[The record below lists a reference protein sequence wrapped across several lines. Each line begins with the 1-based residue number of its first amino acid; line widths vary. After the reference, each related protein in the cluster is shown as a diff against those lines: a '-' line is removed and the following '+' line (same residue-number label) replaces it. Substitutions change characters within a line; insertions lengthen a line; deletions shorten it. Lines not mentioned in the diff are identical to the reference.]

1 MQKNII
7 FSLVAINILMV
18 SQAYGETD
26 LEENDLGEITVTASP
41 IGSHSSI
48 EIPCQIDTV
57 KAKEIRSSSLGE
69 VLSNI
74 AGVNNNST
82 GTQAGKPIIRG
93 MGGNRV
99 KILSNGNSTDFQTFG
114 VRHLATLDPL
124 LASKIEVVRGAQ
136 GVLYGSDALGGV
148 VNVISP
154 SYLSTDN
161 NESLFKGTFISE
173 YNSNNNEFANAIKTQ
188 SAMGKVGFNLSAS
201 QRKGDNYSTGE
212 SDTWQQGTNSDLP
225 RFAGELPYTNFDT
238 KSVQVGLGYTADLY
252 NISLQHTY
260 WQSFQNFLGHT
271 PPPDFNAV
279 ASAGQD
285 LMNNET
291 QLDAS
296 LSLDE
301 WIVKSKI
308 SLTNNRRL
316 AATGIAYENMDST
329 INTPAYLDVEIDRT
343 DMKLVLQHPEFLG
356 FYGEVGVNGYDKKQ
370 TLHSGKLVPTAE
382 ESSIGLYVFEE
393 TSIGDVELQG
403 GLRYDTR
410 KVEAPLDGQNNAYFV
425 NQGFFDA
432 SNNEQ
437 DFSAFGG
444 SLGATYKLNN
454 DFTIATN
461 LSQGFRIPSIFEL
474 FAGGTHGGV
483 QAFQIGNPNL
493 KKESN
498 LGLDVSLRYQKDET
512 NANLTFYSNT
522 IKDYIQLANTG
533 YYRNPTTGERAEKG
547 LPEMQNE
554 QIDARIDG
562 IEFSLD
568 SKIGNSTTIRTT
580 AEYIQGK
587 ETKNNHDL
595 AYIPPSHISMGV
607 TQSIGSVGRFTNNEL
622 LADVHMYK
630 GQKVAGTFEPFSQY
644 NSTPFGS
651 ADTSGYALF
660 DLGYHSTINFA
671 NRDIDFSI
679 KATNIFDR
687 GYRDYLDTYKG
698 YALAMGR
705 NVKFNLS
712 IPFGG
717 E

>member
-7 FSLVAINILMV
+7 FSLVTINILIG
-18 SQAYGETD
+18 SQAYGETN
-26 LEENDLGEITVTASP
+26 LEEITVTASP

-48 EIPCQIDTV
+48 EVPCQTDTV
-57 KAKEIRSSSLGE
+57 KAKEIKTSSLGK

-114 VRHLATLDPL
+114 VRHIAALDPL

-154 SYLSTDN
+154 TYLYTDN

-173 YNSNNNEFANAIKTQ
+173 YNSNNNAFANAIKTQ
-188 SAMGKVGFNLSAS
+188 SAIGKVGFNLSAS
-201 QRKGDNYSTGE
+201 KRKGDNYSTGE
-212 SDTWQQGTNSDLP
+212 SDVWQAGSKSNLP

-238 KSVQVGLGYTADLY
+238 TSVQVGVGYTEDLY

-271 PPPDFNAV
+271 PAPTFNAV
-279 ASAGQD
+279 SSAGQD
-285 LMNNET
+285 LTNNET

-296 LSLDE
+296 ASLGE

-308 SLTNNRRL
+308 SFINNRRL
-316 AATGIAYENMDST
+316 ASTKIPYENMDSA

-343 DMKLVLQHPEFLG
+343 DIKLILQHPEFFG
-356 FYGEVGVNGYDKKQ
+356 FYGEIGLNGYDKKQ
-370 TLHSGKLVPTAE
+370 TLHSGKLVPTAD

-410 KVEAPLDGQNNAYFV
+410 KVEAPQDGQNNAYFLS
-425 NQGFFDA
+425 QGFFDA
-432 SNNEQ
+432 SNNKQ
-437 DFSAFGG
+437 DFSAFGS
-444 SLGATYKLNN
+444 SLGASYKVNN
-454 DFTIATN
+454 DFTVATN
-461 LSQGFRIPSIFEL
+461 IAQGFRTPSIFEL
-474 FAGGTHGGV
+474 FAGGMHGGV

-493 KKESN
+493 KKEST
-498 LGLDVSLRYQKDET
+498 LGIDVSLRYQKDEST
-512 NANLTFYSNT
+512 ANLTFYSNN
-522 IKDYIQLANTG
+522 IKDYIYLANTG
-533 YYRNPTTGERAEKG
+533 FYRNPKTGKRAEKG
-547 LPEMQNE
+547 LPEMKNE
-554 QIDARIDG
+554 QTDARIDG
-562 IEFSLD
+562 IEFSFD
-568 SKIGNSTTIRTT
+568 SKIGDSTTIRTM

-587 ETKNNHDL
+587 DSKNNHNL
-595 AYIPPSHISMGV
+595 AYIPPSHISVGV
-607 TQSIGSVGRFTNNEL
+607 TQAIGNFANFSKNEISL
-622 LADVHMYK
+622 DVHMYES
-630 GQKVAGTFEPFSQY
+630 QKVAGSFEPFAQY
-644 NSTPFGS
+644 NATPFGS

-660 DLGYHSTINFA
+660 DLGYQASIHLA
-671 NRDIDFSI
+671 NRDIDLSV
-679 KATNIFDR
+679 KASNIFDR

-712 IPFGG
+712 IPFGD
-717 E
+717 